1 MSNGEIGWMFGA
13 FLLMAGAMLTG
24 LSATD
29 TRAEPFFLG
38 APLAKYEFQR
48 DLENFRDGA
57 LQNLD
62 ATYMTLKAIPVT
74 FLAEIATVVLF
85 LTFLIWIIPVVRAA
99 SAWWIKLWNL
109 PYKFTKEDWR
119 LIQAKQAS
127 GEKISLSRT
136 VVWLSWV
143 ALSSIIPWFALFV
156 LPILFSILAA
166 ARLMR
171 IHS

>member
-38 APLAKYEFQR
+38 APLAKYEFRR
-48 DLENFRDGA
+48 DLKNFRDGA

-74 FLAEIATVVLF
+74 FLATVVLF

-119 LIQAKQAS
+119 LIQ
-127 GEKISLSRT
+127 T
-136 VVWLSWV
+136 
-143 ALSSIIPWFALFV
+143 
-156 LPILFSILAA
+156 
-166 ARLMR
+166 
-171 IHS
+171 

>member
-13 FLLMAGAMLTG
+13 FLLLAGAMLTG

-38 APLAKYEFQR
+38 APLAKYEFRR
-48 DLENFRDGA
+48 DLKNFRDGA

-74 FLAEIATVVLF
+74 FLATVVLF

-119 LIQAKQAS
+119 LIQ
-127 GEKISLSRT
+127 T
-136 VVWLSWV
+136 
-143 ALSSIIPWFALFV
+143 
-156 LPILFSILAA
+156 
-166 ARLMR
+166 
-171 IHS
+171 

>member
-85 LTFLIWIIPVVRAA
+85 LTFLIWIIRWLEPPQHGG
-99 SAWWIKLWNL
+99 LN
-109 PYKFTKEDWR
+109 
-119 LIQAKQAS
+119 S
-127 GEKISLSRT
+127 GICPINSRRKT
-136 VVWLSWV
+136 DG
-143 ALSSIIPWFALFV
+143 
-156 LPILFSILAA
+156 
-166 ARLMR
+166 
-171 IHS
+171 